1 MKSKRMVMALL
12 VALLAFVAVMSVA
25 SGQKVEIQ
33 NTGTNVRI
41 ATLKCGPSRKTRA
54 DASFYWT
61 KMGKRVGINV
71 IFKCKGRKSQSK
83 RLVPPEGADDFHVSI
98 LVWKK
103 GTAKQ
108 NYCKGVQSFS
118 PGRVPPAFREACYLT
133 LNKWAVFTLKER

>member
-1 MKSKRMVMALL
+1 MKSKRTLMALL

-33 NTGTNVRI
+33 NTGRNVRI
-41 ATLKCGPSRKTRA
+41 GTLKCGPSRKTRA
-54 DASFYWT
+54 RASFQWT
-61 KMGKRVGINV
+61 KQGKVVGINV
-71 IFKCKGRKSQSK
+71 NFKCKGGKSQRL

-108 NYCKGVQSFS
+108 HYCKGVQSFS
-118 PGRVPPAFREACYLT
+118 AGQVPVFFREDCFLT
-133 LNKWAVFTLKER
+133 MNKYAIFRIKER